1 MTHGFPSHDA
11 DDAVLSILRELV
23 EHGADINLRGYM
35 GRTALMWAALDDRP
49 DIALYLIG
57 RGAKIDSRDDFGET
71 ALTLAT
77 GCTSTVMQAL
87 LSKGAN
93 INSVDFKGDTALMS
107 AVGSSNATMVR
118 FLLSHG
124 ARVGIRNENGDTAA
138 DWSGNPEIIRM
149 LRRGRE

>member
-1 MTHGFPSHDA
+1 
-11 DDAVLSILRELV
+11 
-23 EHGADINLRGYM
+23 
-35 GRTALMWAALDDRP
+35 MWAALDDRP

-149 LRRGRE
+149 L